1 MLTLVLLLNSLYH
14 VGDENYCEDEVL
26 DIFVQELKASLEAL
40 LTKYFIL
47 SAGCIITRILRVY
60 SFYLFMIDRSINL
73 TYLCRHILALKVIN
87 LEKNKWEFFDFH
99 QIKSSSRIA
108 KISLTTISPLT

>member
-1 MLTLVLLLNSLYH
+1 MG
-14 VGDENYCEDEVL
+14 VGDENYCEDEAL
-26 DIFVQELKASLEAL
+26 DIFVQELKASLEVL

-47 SAGCIITRILRVY
+47 SARCITRILRVY
-60 SFYLFMIDRSINL
+60 SFYLFMIDRIINL
-73 TYLCRHILALKVIN
+73 TYLWRHFLALKVIN
-87 LEKNKWEFFDFH
+87 LEKKWDLFYFH

>member
-1 MLTLVLLLNSLYH
+1 M
-14 VGDENYCEDEVL
+14 GDENYCEDEVL
-26 DIFVQELKASLEAL
+26 DIFVQELNASLEAL

-73 TYLCRHILALKVIN
+73 TYLWRQSYPSPQSHQPG
-87 LEKNKWEFFDFH
+87 KNKWEFFDF
-99 QIKSSSRIA
+99 IK
-108 KISLTTISPLT
+108 